1 MKILSFVLFFDDI
14 FPLSWD
20 GEKVRKD
27 AFACSVEKSRN
38 RKPSPQ
44 ALFINTIDHLEKKF
58 EKVPT
63 QSHIF
68 SSLVF
73 LGFTSFRFSLNLLL
87 SVFITELRNCCPSNL

>member
-14 FPLSWD
+14 SPLPWD
-20 GEKVRKD
+20 GEKVQKD

-44 ALFINTIDHLEKKF
+44 ALFINTLDQLKKKF

-63 QSHIF
+63 HSQ
-68 SSLVF
+68 LN
-73 LGFTSFRFSLNLLL
+73 FRTRQNWVCFQ
-87 SVFITELRNCCPSNL
+87 IHH